1 MRFLSLIF
9 ASLLAITAQADEQ
22 QQKIDF
28 IEQQFLNTRDHSQT
42 WQWGWF
48 GFLGSA
54 AVVQTIGANT
64 LDENNMKY
72 DMGVGAA
79 TSFLGAADM
88 LINPMASHYYSDQLQ
103 SMDKDG
109 GITQEAKLRQAE
121 IWLDAAAEREIYEQ
135 HFINHLLAGFVNGL
149 GALMIAYDDDRST
162 DALLSFAVGMAV
174 SEFKI
179 YTAPQTMTAAKAAYQ
194 KGNYQLTTAKSEQ
207 QRLFVAAAGPNLLV
221 NWKF

>member
-1 MRFLSLIF
+1 MRLLSVFLV
-9 ASLLAITAQADEQ
+9 SLLAITAQADEQ

-28 IEQQFLNTRDHSQT
+28 IEQQFLNARDDSQA

-48 GFLGSA
+48 GLLGSA

-64 LDENNMKY
+64 LDGDNMKY

-88 LINPMASHYYSDQLQ
+88 LINPMATHYYSDQLQ
-103 SMDKDG
+103 SMDKES

-121 IWLDAAAEREIYEQ
+121 IWLDSAAEREVYEQ

-162 DALLSFAVGMAV
+162 DAWLSFAVGMAV
-174 SEFKI
+174 SEIKI
-179 YTAPQTMTAAKAAYQ
+179 YTAPQTMIAAKAAYQ
-194 KGNYQLTTAKSEQ
+194 RGNYQMKTVKTEP